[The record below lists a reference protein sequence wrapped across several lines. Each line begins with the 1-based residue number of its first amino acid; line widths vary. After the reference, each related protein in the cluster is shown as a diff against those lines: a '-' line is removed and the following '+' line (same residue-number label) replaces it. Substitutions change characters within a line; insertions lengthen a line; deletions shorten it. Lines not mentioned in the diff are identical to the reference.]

1 MYVLH
6 DNHEWYV
13 IDHVLHDVLL
23 RRHQSGL

>member
-6 DNHEWYV
+6 ESHELYV

-23 RRHQSGL
+23 RRRQ